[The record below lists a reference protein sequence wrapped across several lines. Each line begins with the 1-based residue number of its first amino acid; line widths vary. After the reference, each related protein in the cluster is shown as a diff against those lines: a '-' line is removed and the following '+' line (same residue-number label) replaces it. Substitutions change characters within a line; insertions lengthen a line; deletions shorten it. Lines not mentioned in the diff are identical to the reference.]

1 MQAVYRLDK
10 MKSKNLIL
18 IIMGFAKY
26 RDQAGHIL
34 FKSSRMLRRLLS
46 SEIRTSFLTYT
57 EEDEG
62 VDLHSISSMPFSGIR
77 IPNVFNVSIFERK
90 LNIRLSQWKLIK
102 GIWKDSFRVKEL
114 IIDIEKRNFDGR
126 KDSLDQADAD

>member
-10 MKSKNLIL
+10 IKSKNLIL

-57 EEDEG
+57 VDDEG
-62 VDLHSISSMPFSGIR
+62 IRLPTIR
-77 IPNVFNVSIFERK
+77 I
-90 LNIRLSQWKLIK
+90 
-102 GIWKDSFRVKEL
+102 
-114 IIDIEKRNFDGR
+114 
-126 KDSLDQADAD
+126 